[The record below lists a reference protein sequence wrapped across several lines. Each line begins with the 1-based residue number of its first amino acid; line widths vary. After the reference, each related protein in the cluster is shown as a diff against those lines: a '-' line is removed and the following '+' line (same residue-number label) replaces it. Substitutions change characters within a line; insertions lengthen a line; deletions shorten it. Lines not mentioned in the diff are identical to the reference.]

1 MNISY
6 GTKIAYVTVY
16 YYKNL
21 QGVRMKNLIKFGV
34 VAIFSGAMS
43 LQSAEFESNVAL
55 SSDYIWR
62 GMTQTAEEPAI
73 SGGFD
78 IAGESGLYFGT
89 WASNVEFG
97 DGAALELDW
106 YAGYANEL
114 ENGVSYDFGYLA
126 YTYPGEDS
134 LDFEEIYLGLGYSYF
149 GYTFSSGQDDAPD
162 NSEISVAI
170 GETGLGVAYGDYE
183 DIGEYTIIS
192 YDLPISVAGLSV
204 SLSWNDF
211 SAEDASGLMD
221 EDTFVVTFSM

>member
-1 MNISY
+1 
-6 GTKIAYVTVY
+6 
-16 YYKNL
+16 
-21 QGVRMKNLIKFGV
+21 MKNLIKIGAI
-34 VAIFSGAMS
+34 AIFSSAMS
-43 LQSAEFESNVAL
+43 LQAAEFESNVAL
-55 SSDYIWR
+55 SNDYIWR

-114 ENGVSYDFGYLA
+114 ENGLSYDFGYLA

-149 GYTFSSGQDDAPD
+149 GFTFSSGQDSAPD
-162 NSEISVAI
+162 NSEFQ
-170 GETGLGVAYGDYE
+170 
-183 DIGEYTIIS
+183 
-192 YDLPISVAGLSV
+192 
-204 SLSWNDF
+204 WH
-211 SAEDASGLMD
+211 SAKQAL
-221 EDTFVVTFSM
+221 V

>member
-1 MNISY
+1 
-6 GTKIAYVTVY
+6 
-16 YYKNL
+16 
-21 QGVRMKNLIKFGV
+21 MKNLLKTGV
-34 VAIFSGAMS
+34 IALFSGVMS
-43 LQSAEFESNVAL
+43 LQAAEFESNVAL

-114 ENGVSYDFGYLA
+114 DNGFSYDIGYLA

-134 LDFEEIYLGLGYSYF
+134 LDFEEIIGYLSKKNIKILDIV
-149 GYTFSSGQDDAPD
+149 TED
-162 NSEISVAI
+162 
-170 GETGLGVAYGDYE
+170 GDLE
-183 DIGEYTIIS
+183 D
-192 YDLPISVAGLSV
+192 V
-204 SLSWNDF
+204 
-211 SAEDASGLMD
+211 
-221 EDTFVVTFSM
+221 FVQLTNR

>member
-1 MNISY
+1 
-6 GTKIAYVTVY
+6 
-16 YYKNL
+16 
-21 QGVRMKNLIKFGV
+21 MKNLIKIGAI
-34 VAIFSGAMS
+34 AIFSSAMS
-43 LQSAEFESNVAL
+43 LQAAEFESNVAL
-55 SSDYIWR
+55 SNDYIWR

-114 ENGVSYDFGYLA
+114 ENGLSYDFGYLA

-149 GYTFSSGQDDAPD
+149 GFTFSSGQDSAPY
-162 NSEISVAI
+162 NSEFSVAL
-170 GETGLGVAYGDYE
+170 GETGVGLTFGDYE
-183 DIGEYTIIS
+183 DYGEYTLIS
-192 YDLPISVAGLSV
+192 YDLPIDIAGLGV
-204 SLSWNDF
+204 SIAWSDF
-211 SAEDASGLMD
+211 SAENSSGLAD
-221 EDTFVVTFSM
+221 EDTFLITFSM

>member
-1 MNISY
+1 
-6 GTKIAYVTVY
+6 
-16 YYKNL
+16 
-21 QGVRMKNLIKFGV
+21 MKNFLKTGV
-34 VAIFSGAMS
+34 IALFSGVMS
-43 LQSAEFESNVAL
+43 LQAAEFESNVAL

-114 ENGVSYDFGYLA
+114 DNGFSYDIGYLA

-134 LDFEEIYLGLGYSYF
+134 LDFEEIYVGFGYSYF
-149 GYTFSSGQDDAPD
+149 GYTFSSGQDSAPD
-162 NSEISVAI
+162 NSEISVAL
-170 GETGLGVAYGDYE
+170 GETGLGLTYGDYDE
-183 DIGEYTIIS
+183 YGEYTIIS
-192 YDLPISVAGLSV
+192 YDLPVSIAGLGV
-204 SLSWNDF
+204 SLAWTDF
-211 SAEDASGLMD
+211 SAEDSSGLAD

>member
-1 MNISY
+1 
-6 GTKIAYVTVY
+6 
-16 YYKNL
+16 
-21 QGVRMKNLIKFGV
+21 MKNLLKTGV
-34 VAIFSGAMS
+34 IALFSGVMS
-43 LQSAEFESNVAL
+43 LQAAEFESNVAL

-114 ENGVSYDFGYLA
+114 DNGFSYDIGYLA

-134 LDFEEIYLGLGYSYF
+134 LDFEEIYVGFGYSYF
-149 GYTFSSGQDDAPD
+149 GYTFSSGQDSAPD
-162 NSEISVAI
+162 NSEISVAL
-170 GETGLGVAYGDYE
+170 GETGLGLTYGDYDE
-183 DIGEYTIIS
+183 YGEYTIIS
-192 YDLPISVAGLSV
+192 YDLPISIAGLGV
-204 SLSWNDF
+204 SLAWTDF
-211 SAEDASGLMD
+211 SAEDSSGLAD
-221 EDTFVVTFSM
+221 EDTVVVTFSM

>member
-1 MNISY
+1 
-6 GTKIAYVTVY
+6 
-16 YYKNL
+16 
-21 QGVRMKNLIKFGV
+21 MKNLLKTGV
-34 VAIFSGAMS
+34 IALFSGVMS
-43 LQSAEFESNVAL
+43 LQAAEFESNVAL

-114 ENGVSYDFGYLA
+114 DNGFSYDIGYLA

-134 LDFEEIYLGLGYSYF
+134 LDFEEIYVGFGYSYF
-149 GYTFSSGQDDAPD
+149 GYTFSSGQDSAPD
-162 NSEISVAI
+162 NSEISIAL
-170 GETGLGVAYGDYE
+170 GETGLGLTYGDYDE
-183 DIGEYTIIS
+183 YGEYTIIS
-192 YDLPISVAGLSV
+192 YDLPISIAGLGV
-204 SLSWNDF
+204 SLAWTDF
-211 SAEDASGLMD
+211 SAEDSSGLAD
-221 EDTFVVTFSM
+221 EDTVVITFSM

>member
-1 MNISY
+1 
-6 GTKIAYVTVY
+6 
-16 YYKNL
+16 
-21 QGVRMKNLIKFGV
+21 MKNLLKTGV
-34 VAIFSGAMS
+34 IALFSGVMS
-43 LQSAEFESNVAL
+43 LQAAEFESNVAL

-114 ENGVSYDFGYLA
+114 DNGFSYDIGYLA

-134 LDFEEIYLGLGYSYF
+134 LDFEEIYVGFGYSYF
-149 GYTFSSGQDDAPD
+149 GYTFSSGQDSAPD
-162 NSEISVAI
+162 NSEISVAL
-170 GETGLGVAYGDYE
+170 GETGLGLTYGDYDE
-183 DIGEYTIIS
+183 YGEYTIIS
-192 YDLPISVAGLSV
+192 YDLPVAIAGLGV
-204 SLSWNDF
+204 SLAWTDF
-211 SAEDASGLMD
+211 SAEDSSGLAD